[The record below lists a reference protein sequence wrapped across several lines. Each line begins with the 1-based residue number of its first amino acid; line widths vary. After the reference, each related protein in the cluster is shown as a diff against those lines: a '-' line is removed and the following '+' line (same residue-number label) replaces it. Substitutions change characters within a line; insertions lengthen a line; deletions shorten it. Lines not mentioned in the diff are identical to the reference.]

1 MGSATS
7 TADTY
12 ALEEFVTP
20 VIVAFEAAK
29 AVQTSSSSASQSPTS
44 ATTSGIAETTSAP
57 EEQPSEKSLSTGAK
71 ASIGA
76 AVSVCVIAMFA
87 TIIFILRRKAKR
99 RAKNADT
106 DESFTKA
113 ELPAESKH
121 NTELDLQGALHEA
134 GSLQKPAE
142 AENSSRAELE
152 GDWTG
157 WEAPVLA
164 EIDLSPVEAPSGTRV
179 EAPSNVSM
187 ERPENHIEGRQTL
200 RG

>member
-1 MGSATS
+1 MGSVTS
-7 TADTY
+7 TAEAY
-12 ALEEFVTP
+12 ALEEFATP

-29 AVQTSSSSASQSPTS
+29 AVQTSFSSAVQSPTS
-44 ATTSGIAETTSAP
+44 ASTSGVAQTTSAP
-57 EEQPSEKSLSTGAK
+57 EEQSSEKSLSTGAK

-76 AVSVCVIAMFA
+76 AVTVFVIAIFA
-87 TIIFILRRKAKR
+87 TIIFILRRRAKR
-99 RAKNADT
+99 RAKNAET
-106 DESFTKA
+106 DDSFTKA

-134 GSLQKPAE
+134 GGLQKPTE

-157 WEAPVLA
+157 WEAPVLP
-164 EIDLSPVEAPSGTRV
+164 EIDLSPVEAPSGSRV
-179 EAPSNVSM
+179 GASPRTSM
-187 ERPENHIEGRQTL
+187 ERPENQTEGRQTP

>member
-1 MGSATS
+1 
-7 TADTY
+7 
-12 ALEEFVTP
+12 
-20 VIVAFEAAK
+20 
-29 AVQTSSSSASQSPTS
+29 VQTSSGGVGQTPIS
-44 ATTSGIAETTSAP
+44 ATTSGLAEITSAP
-57 EEQPSEKSLSTGAK
+57 EGQPPEKSLSTGAK

-76 AVSVCVIAMFA
+76 AVTVGMIAIFA

-99 RAKNADT
+99 RFAKNAET
-106 DESFTKA
+106 DESFIKA

-134 GSLQKPAE
+134 GGLQKPAE

-164 EIDLSPVEAPSGTRV
+164 EIDLSPVEAPAATRV